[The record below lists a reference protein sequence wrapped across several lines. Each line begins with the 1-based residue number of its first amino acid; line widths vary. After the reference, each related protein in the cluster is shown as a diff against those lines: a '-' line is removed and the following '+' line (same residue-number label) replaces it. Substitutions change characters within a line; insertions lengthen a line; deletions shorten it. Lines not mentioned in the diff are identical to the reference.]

1 MRFFGLASLSALVPL
16 LVLSLACVPR
26 TDPSDGSIV
35 GRFTI
40 QATLTSN
47 TCAPGYNP
55 ASPTTF
61 GAALYASGGT
71 STWVTSGSS
80 VTGTAS
86 GNTIHVV
93 AHSASSPFTNCVLDQ
108 TETIDASYV
117 TTPSDGG
124 SPDAGAHTATIS
136 GTDTVTIS
144 TSSGPPCDALLLF
157 NGGVYPMLP
166 CSATF
171 AFTGTTN

>member
-1 MRFFGLASLSALVPL
+1 MRAFGFSTLAALVPML
-16 LVLSLACVPR
+16 ALALSCVPR
-26 TDPSDGSIV
+26 TSTSDTSLV

-61 GAALYASGGT
+61 GATLYASNGT
-71 STWVTSGSS
+71 ATWVAAGNS

-86 GNTIHVV
+86 GNAIHVV
-93 AHSASSPFTNCVLDQ
+93 AHSSSSPFTNCVLDQ
-108 TETIDASYV
+108 TETIDATYT
-117 TTPSDGG
+117 TTPSDAG
-124 SPDAGAHTATIS
+124 SPDAGARSATIS
-136 GTDTVTIS
+136 GTDSITIS

-166 CSATF
+166 CTATF
-171 AFTGTTN
+171 AFTGATN

>member
-1 MRFFGLASLSALVPL
+1 MRSLGLLSLSVATMLLGLA
-16 LVLSLACVPR
+16 LACVPR
-26 TDPSDGSIV
+26 TGTSDTSLV

-47 TCAPGYNP
+47 SCAPGYNP

-61 GAALYASGGT
+61 GASLYASGGT
-71 STWVTSGSS
+71 ATWVAAGNS
-80 VTGTAS
+80 VTGTAN
-86 GNTIHVV
+86 GNAIHVV

-108 TETIDASYV
+108 TETIDATYT
-117 TTPSDGG
+117 TTPSDAGT
-124 SPDAGAHTATIS
+124 PDAGARSATIS
-136 GTDTVTIS
+136 GTDSITIS

-166 CSATF
+166 CTATF
-171 AFTGTTN
+171 AFTGATN